1 MVRGGDDRDG
11 RHDDANEQ
19 AEWQFP
25 EPQKIVADHARQGM
39 ALAAS

>member
-1 MVRGGDDRDG
+1 MVGCGDHRDC
-11 RHDDANEQ
+11 RNNDANEQ

-39 ALAAS
+39 ALVAS